1 MGGLHAGT
9 GTAQLRFVTSNP
21 MIMDSHNVGG
31 PSPETSRGTR
41 TMGLFLSY
49 AEEDGRTA
57 LEIATRLGQ
66 RFEVYDWQRQRGGR
80 FLERIEREIN
90 KADAYVALLSPHF
103 LASPYCRLERELA
116 IHRELDLQARDPSV
130 AFVHV
135 IRIAETPYPD
145 AGFLRSYDWL
155 GLTSA
160 EEMEQGMAPLVA
172 RLASSGAAVS
182 VHDAPSQGQGAPM
195 FRNRDHEL
203 EKVQRGLV
211 DPGGPHFWLVIAPIH
226 LGKSWFLQ
234 QLGTRMAFPSQS
246 DPAAESTQ
254 WVVKLVDV
262 REQPLDARGDAG
274 LLLASLF
281 GRTSPVATDPEG
293 LLEIAREINR
303 VGRPYL
309 CLLDSAEL
317 LVRETAKTLRSC
329 LSQIYELVQ
338 QAHSMD
344 ARLAF
349 VVASRQEAEWLGVAP
364 APRLA
369 TQSLS
374 EFTVEVLRQALEDL
388 ARQMRRRLADSDLQ
402 QATERVRRLS
412 EGLPALLVACLQW
425 IQQEEWLKM
434 ERLESQEVFEKLAL
448 PYIEHDL
455 LSVDNLFPWGGQ
467 DLAAKRG
474 AVKEAL
480 RVLAPY
486 RLFTQSHLR
495 HHIQSDPALG
505 DALTGLGWTIEN
517 LWQAISET
525 ALLSP
530 LQSELWQETCPP
542 IRRLLYRRYFRAD
555 ERRADAHRE
564 ARKFVEVW
572 VGKQGG
578 TEQVV
583 GLVECLWHEAATLAL
598 TRPPDLEQELLE
610 STRKLS
616 GALRES
622 PAYTVEELR
631 RNAVGRMA
639 NDTELQG
646 TVGHVAGLSE
656 RLAATVMSP

>member
-1 MGGLHAGT
+1 MRVMRGDPLGRHGRCGSAQPDAMAGPFGTGRQRGVGGLHAGT

-182 VHDAPSQGQGAPM
+182 VHDAPSQGKGAPM

-211 DPGGPHFWLVIAPIH
+211 DPGGPHFWLLIVPIQ

-412 EGLPALLVACLQW
+412 EGLPALLV
-425 IQQEEWLKM
+425 
-434 ERLESQEVFEKLAL
+434 
-448 PYIEHDL
+448 
-455 LSVDNLFPWGGQ
+455 
-467 DLAAKRG
+467 
-474 AVKEAL
+474 
-480 RVLAPY
+480 LAPY

-583 GLVECLWHEAATLAL
+583 GLV
-598 TRPPDLEQELLE
+598 
-610 STRKLS
+610 
-616 GALRES
+616 
-622 PAYTVEELR
+622 
-631 RNAVGRMA
+631 
-639 NDTELQG
+639 
-646 TVGHVAGLSE
+646 
-656 RLAATVMSP
+656 